1 MNSCKVNA
9 VIEYIK
15 SSGMFDL
22 DWMDL
27 DEMSPYDVLDHFGV
41 DEIFTEWEEAEFM
54 IEIEKL
60 AWNFQTGKI
69 VESVFECVA

>member
-9 VIEYIK
+9 VIEHIK
-15 SSGMFDL
+15 SCDMFDL

-41 DEIFTEWEEAEFM
+41 DEIFNEWEEAEFM
-54 IEIEKL
+54 TEIEKL
-60 AWNFQTGKI
+60 AWNYQTGEI
-69 VESVFECVA
+69 VKSVFECVT